1 MKRWETLGP
10 IRSLRL
16 TQSSHV
22 HCVFIRNSICSERW
36 IGSVQNSARPQRWK
50 TIIAIV
56 VTALVSVAVG
66 GALAAMNNACK
77 RTQHSWCGPHF
88 VARHHMKAERS

>member
-1 MKRWETLGP
+1 M
-10 IRSLRL
+10 
-16 TQSSHV
+16 
-22 HCVFIRNSICSERW
+22 
-36 IGSVQNSARPQRWK
+36 K
-50 TIIAIV
+50 TIPAIV